1 MKVQVEFLGLPLASD
16 IIGARKVELDFSGET
31 VKDAMDELI
40 RRHGEKVR
48 NTFYNTEGNLDPM
61 IQIALNGK
69 SFISADQ
76 LDTALKE
83 GDNLAFVLLLAG
95 G

>member
-1 MKVQVEFLGLPLASD
+1 MKVEVEFLGLPLVSD
-16 IIGARKVELDFSGET
+16 IIGAKKVKLNFSGET
-31 VKDAMDELI
+31 VKDAIDELI
-40 RRHGEKVR
+40 RCHGEKVR
-48 NTFYNTEGNLDPM
+48 DTFYSTDGRFDPM

-76 LDTALKE
+76 FDTALKE
-83 GDNLAFVLLLAG
+83 GDNLSFVLLLAG

>member
-1 MKVQVEFLGLPLASD
+1 MKIEVEFLGLPLASD
-16 IIGARKVELDFSGET
+16 IVGAKKVNLNFFGET
-31 VKDAMDELI
+31 VTDAMDELI
-40 RRHGEKVR
+40 RRYGEKMR
-48 NTFYNTEGNLDPM
+48 NIFYSAEGRFDPM

-83 GDNLAFVLLLAG
+83 GDHLAFVLLLAG